1 METAPPLKCPVKKS
15 IRIFEVGCSTQ
26 VSAELVFETGFV
38 ILGSIMSPVLIFEV
52 GYTTQNFSESSEVV
66 VITVFRASEFISIQV
81 NRLTGARTRMELMI
95 GAELGSS
102 H

>member
-15 IRIFEVGCSTQ
+15 VRIFEVGCSTQ
-26 VSAELVFETGFV
+26 VSAELVFETGF
-38 ILGSIMSPVLIFEV
+38 IIFRSV
-52 GYTTQNFSESSEVV
+52 TSFSESSEVV

-81 NRLTGARTRMELMI
+81 NRLTGARTRMKLMI